1 MDAPWCSKVGILVSF
16 RHDVILWRLRENLG
30 ERQRNVGKRL
40 HGNRSGPS
48 DAAESRGGPG
58 PAILLPRGVVRAVS
72 PGRWEELRE
81 QPLCY
86 AANRAFVLPTRHPRQ
101 HLVDE
106 TGGAF
111 GHPPPPP
118 TLTEAP
124 SLAGEGTK
132 RLKGQSAGPG
142 RCRSSREIKA
152 LAEEVVI

>member
-1 MDAPWCSKVGILVSF
+1 MLYEL
-16 RHDVILWRLRENLG
+16 RRYDV
-30 ERQRNVGKRL
+30 
-40 HGNRSGPS
+40 
-48 DAAESRGGPG
+48 
-58 PAILLPRGVVRAVS
+58 AVS
-72 PGRWEELRE
+72 PGRREELSLRGGWWEELRE